1 MRISAIRR
9 LLAYVPAL
17 LLLVAWALVIW
28 VACHV
33 STVVLE
39 TLDMI
44 IDLAAIS
51 P

>member
-17 LLLVAWALVIW
+17 LLLVAWAIVIW

-33 STVVLE
+33 STIVLK

-44 IDLAAIS
+44 VELAAVS
-51 P
+51 